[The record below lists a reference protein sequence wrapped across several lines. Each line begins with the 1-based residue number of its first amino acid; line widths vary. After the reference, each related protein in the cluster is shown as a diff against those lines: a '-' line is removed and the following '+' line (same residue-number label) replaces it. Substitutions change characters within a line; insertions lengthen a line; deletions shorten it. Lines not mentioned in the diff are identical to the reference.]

1 MNGDILILVALVAVA
16 LVIAIVYL
24 TFKGP
29 PPPQ

>member
-1 MNGDILILVALVAVA
+1 MSGGFQILLAIGGAL
-16 LVIAIVYL
+16 LLLGIVYL